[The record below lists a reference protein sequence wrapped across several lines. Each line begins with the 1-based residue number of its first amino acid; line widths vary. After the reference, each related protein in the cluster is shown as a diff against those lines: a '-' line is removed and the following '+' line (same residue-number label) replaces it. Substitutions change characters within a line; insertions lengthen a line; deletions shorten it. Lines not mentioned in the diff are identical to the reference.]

1 MAKKK
6 ATAAAGANA
15 AVKITVVAP
24 PDLAARLAR
33 VAKAERRSLSAQAVI
48 ALTEWLAE
56 RGE

>member
-6 ATAAAGANA
+6 AAQAPGANT

-24 PDLAARLAR
+24 PDLAAQLAR

-48 ALTEWLAE
+48 ALSEWLAQRAE
-56 RGE
+56 